1 MLCGTIMATQFGLLA
16 RFDILQDVVSWGLAS
31 MNPAVIHNIGKY
43 LALKKVHYLTAIEH
57 LEGAYLEFGV
67 FNGSS
72 FCHSIR
78 CCRSLASLN
87 PRLLDDEFVGFD
99 SFGGFGNLADDE
111 KHPFYTD
118 ANFATSLSR
127 VERRARRAAR
137 GKLRFRL
144 VPGFFRDSLACGAAA
159 MGLTKARVIFIDSD
173 TFSSA
178 SEALTFC
185 EPLVQEGTYI
195 VLDDYFSYR
204 GSRNKGVAHAFNL
217 FVERCGAD
225 CRQVVT
231 YGMGGVVWVVST
243 LSRPCSL
250 DAVAK

>member
-1 MLCGTIMATQFGLLA
+1 MATQFGFLA
-16 RFDILQDVVSWGLAS
+16 RLDVLQDVVSWGIAS
-31 MNPAVIHNIGKY
+31 INPAIVHNVGKY

-72 FCHSIR
+72 FCHSMR
-78 CCRSLASLN
+78 CCRSFAHLN
-87 PRLLDDEFVGFD
+87 PGLLDDEFIGFD
-99 SFGGFGNLADDE
+99 SFGGFGVLPDEE

-118 ANFATSLSR
+118 ANFATSLPR

-137 GKLRFRL
+137 GKARFRL
-144 VPGFFRDSLACGAAA
+144 MPGFFHESLAGGAAA
-159 MGLTKARVIFIDSD
+159 MGLKKARVIFIDSD

-178 SEALTFC
+178 FDALTFC

-204 GSRNKGVAHAFNL
+204 GSRKKGVAHAFTL
-217 FVERCGAD
+217 FTERCGVD
-225 CRQVVT
+225 CRQVFT
-231 YGMGGVVWVVST
+231 YGMGGVVWVVSAHYQPSHQ
-243 LSRPCSL
+243 LVGR
-250 DAVAK
+250 